1 MLTDECEWSVEDGS
15 LIIALAKDGRLGAEA
30 EWWTGVLAGEDTL
43 EARTADAVAYA
54 ALEGLPEEE
63 RHLATKARQPRDGR
77 EIAPHHKGEM
87 AERQPARW
95 PRDSTSLHRRDS
107 RELAESW
114 PRESTSPQKPSSLRD
129 MPQDNTLQDTSST
142 PDRAARQS
150 CGQLRDRAERQSCE
164 RRSCERRSA

>member
-63 RHLATKARQPRDGR
+63 RHLATKAAAERQPRDSTPPQRRGSR
-77 EIAPHHKGEM
+77 EM
-87 AERQPARW
+87 AARW
-95 PRDSTSLHRRDS
+95 PKDSTSS
-107 RELAESW
+107 
-114 PRESTSPQKPSSLRD
+114 QKPSSLRGTL
-129 MPQDNTLQDTSST
+129 QDTLQDTSST
-142 PDRAARQS
+142 RDRAARQS
-150 CGQLRDRAERQSCE
+150 CGQLRDRAER
-164 RRSCERRSA
+164 RS